1 MHHSLAVQRPVMY
14 PDVEEGHCPAS
25 QATESVAPSTYEYPS
40 CVQELTDAVLERGVP
55 RDGVLVAPAP
65 TGSRSA
71 WNSIVSAE
79 PATEKGGLV
88 VPTEP
93 ESRAR
98 IAYTPGAI
106 EQTSAP
112 LHPAIFE
119 IQSKALLPAMQ
130 SLFSCGRRHL

>member
-1 MHHSLAVQRPVMY
+1 MVDAEL
-14 PDVEEGHCPAS
+14 EG
-25 QATESVAPSTYEYPS
+25 
-40 CVQELTDAVLERGVP
+40 GVP
-55 RDGVLVAPAP
+55 TDGVLVAPAP
-65 TGSRSA
+65 AGSRSA
-71 WNSIVSAE
+71 WNSSESAE

-88 VPTEP
+88 VPTEA

-106 EQTSAP
+106 EQISVP

-130 SLFSCGRRHL
+130 SLFSCGRRQL